1 MSDIKADEVLD
12 CRGDVCPMPI
22 LKTKKAM
29 DKLASGQILKMLS
42 TDPGSSKDLLSWCER
57 TGNELLKQEQVDG
70 SFVYYVKKK

>member
-29 DKLASGQILKMLS
+29 DKLASGQILKMQS

>member
-29 DKLASGQILKMLS
+29 DKLASGQILKMQS

-57 TGNELLKQEQVDG
+57 TGNELLKQEQADG
-70 SFVYYVKKK
+70 CFIYYVKKK